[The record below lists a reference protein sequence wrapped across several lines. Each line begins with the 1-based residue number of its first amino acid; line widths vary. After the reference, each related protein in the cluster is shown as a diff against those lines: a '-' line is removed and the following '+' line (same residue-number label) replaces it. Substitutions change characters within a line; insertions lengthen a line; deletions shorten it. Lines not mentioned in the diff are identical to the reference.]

1 MTLQAP
7 SSLKLTTLTNQ
18 FLEVDINRRESG
30 EDSPP
35 HYCDYYGCGCLHSK
49 IIITI
54 EDITKGTNDK
64 VH

>member
-1 MTLQAP
+1 MTLQSP
-7 SSLKLTTLTNQ
+7 SSLKLTTLTSQ
-18 FLEVDINRRESG
+18 FLEVNINRREGG

-35 HYCDYYGCGCLHSK
+35 HYCDYYGYGCLHSK

-54 EDITKGTNDK
+54 EDITEGTNDK